1 MRSFF
6 TFLFITFISIG
17 FVSGQIATWNSTI
30 GTGSTNVT
38 VGTAILGAGLNTTT
52 SNACGNGVFQTD
64 GLFDTGDPSPTTAT
78 NAVTDEE
85 YIEFPITADIG
96 YNIIISSVSFSNQKS
111 NNGANNIGLY
121 NSTTDISAGG
131 ITPANQCATRTI
143 SITPITIIGGTTANL
158 RLYAWGASATN
169 GSWRVGSVNFFGS
182 VLPVE
187 FANFTAT
194 NKGTTNILDFTTA
207 SEINNDYFTIERAS
221 NGGAF
226 EPLGTIKG
234 AGDSKADINYTYTDL
249 NPSTG
254 INHYRI
260 MQTDYDGK
268 YSYSAVRSVRNTL
281 DGKLVISP
289 RTTEGTLNIL
299 TDLENYD
306 IHVYDL
312 SGKEVYKSTNHSAD
326 LEINIDNVRAG
337 IYFVKVSNGYTT
349 EVTKIMKI

>member
-1 MRSFF
+1 MKHLF
-6 TFLFITFISIG
+6 TLILTFIGLVSYG
-17 FVSGQIATWNSTI
+17 QTFVMGLELANPSEMRGGCASGCSSFCTVSGS
-30 GTGSTNVT
+30 GSISVYVTLTENISIPSGDYANVT
-38 VGTAILGAGLNTTT
+38 ITSNDCNVTGGSGLDANDLVTINGTTISSTSGPNNTLNYSGCFHNDTGISKDVPVVLRVNRRDETITVTYSFSSTDPGGCLVLPIEMKSFTTT
-52 SNACGNGVFQTD
+52 S
-64 GLFDTGDPSPTTAT
+64 
-78 NAVTDEE
+78 
-85 YIEFPITADIG
+85 
-96 YNIIISSVSFSNQKS
+96 
-111 NNGANNIGLY
+111 
-121 NSTTDISAGG
+121 
-131 ITPANQCATRTI
+131 R
-143 SITPITIIGGTTANL
+143 
-158 RLYAWGASATN
+158 
-169 GSWRVGSVNFFGS
+169 
-182 VLPVE
+182 
-187 FANFTAT
+187 
-194 NKGTTNILDFTTA
+194 GTTNILDFTTA

-226 EPLGTIKG
+226 EPLGTIIG

-249 NPSTG
+249 NPSAG

-306 IHVYDL
+306 IQVYDL
-312 SGKEVYKSTNHSAD
+312 SGQEVYKSTNNSAD

-337 IYFVKVSNGYTT
+337 IYFVKVTNGYTT